1 MNVLLKGC
9 CVHSH
14 NPVGAKNIQSFI
26 NGFHKHMEQKET
38 CYISKFPFTIEKNK
52 NNMLE
57 IKMTAVSKSES
68 LLGIMFD
75 QGEHEIKERKWVS
88 FTRIRLGIIFLTLD
102 FMWYH
107 KN

>member
-1 MNVLLKGC
+1 LLYDEASIYNRK
-9 CVHSH
+9 
-14 NPVGAKNIQSFI
+14 KIDI
-26 NGFHKHMEQKET
+26 D
-38 CYISKFPFTIEKNK
+38 
-52 NNMLE
+52 MLE

-75 QGEHEIKERKWVS
+75 QGEYEIKEKVWAP

-107 KN
+107 KS